1 MRILV
6 VRRDNIGDLVCTT
19 PLFTALRRR
28 HPQAWIGALV
38 NSYNA
43 PVLERN
49 PDINEI
55 VAYTKLKHLD
65 PGQTAFGTLRARI
78 ASLWKLRR
86 MQLDC
91 VVLATSDFVPRTA
104 RLARWLAPK
113 KVAGFSDGSARAARA
128 LDLSVPIAD
137 VQGHHEVERVFALA
151 RLFGIDS
158 AIPGLTVVP
167 DAAET
172 AKARAAFGAPAVGL
186 HISARRPAQ
195 RWPAERFAALIQR
208 LHSEHS
214 VSVVLMWS
222 PGPAHHPTHPGDD
235 EKAQQIL
242 ARVGASARLVAY
254 PTERLQQLI
263 GALAACDAV
272 ICSDGGASHVAA
284 GLGKPMVCFF
294 GDSPAERWR
303 PWGVPLRLLQPGS
316 RKVSDISVDEA
327 VAAFASL
334 AAQARVFGHPG
345 A

>member
-1 MRILV
+1 
-6 VRRDNIGDLVCTT
+6 
-19 PLFTALRRR
+19 
-28 HPQAWIGALV
+28 V

-49 PDINEI
+49 PDIDEI
-55 VAYTKLKHLD
+55 IAYTKLKHLEA
-65 PGQTAFGTLRARI
+65 GQTAFGTLRARI
-78 ASLWKLRR
+78 VSLWKLRR

-113 KVAGFSDGSARAARA
+113 SVAGFSDGSARAARA
-128 LDLSVPIAD
+128 LDLSVPIAGL
-137 VQGHHEVERVFALA
+137 QGRHEVERVFALA
-151 RLFGIDS
+151 RLFGIDA
-158 AIPGLTVVP
+158 AIPDLTVVP
-167 DAAET
+167 DPAEV
-172 AKARAAFGAPAVGL
+172 AKAQAAFGGQTVGL

-208 LHSEHS
+208 LQPTT
-214 VSVVLMWS
+214 VALMWS
-222 PGPAHHPTHPGDD
+222 PGPANHPTHPGDD

-242 ARVGASARLVAY
+242 ARVGAKARLVAY

-263 GALAACDAV
+263 GALAACDAL

-294 GDSPAERWR
+294 GDSPVERWR
-303 PWGVPLRLLQPGS
+303 PWGVPLRLIQPTT
-316 RKVSDISVDEA
+316 RKVADVTVDEA

-334 AAQARVFGHPG
+334 AAETSVFRHPG